1 MAKER
6 IFAGKLTNQGSFN
19 NPDDRHNNYD
29 GLKWGLLSRGKIFS
43 KMAAHPTIMEVSCKL
58 LGNKCRLSSL
68 AANTVLPG
76 MKGQQPHLDYPY
88 YRHLWPESEDCM
100 KLPPTHLLAL
110 QIVTLLTDFK
120 PENGSTAIVP
130 GSHINPQHPD
140 NPEEFFSKAIQLTAK
155 AGDVIMFAGPIQH
168 CAMANNT
175 SQIRCGI
182 LQHMVPLYITP
193 FEDIACKIEPENE
206 VIRQLLAVDNPH
218 PILKY
223 QRSNSKRGSIASGED
238 MEIKDIELER

>member
-1 MAKER
+1 MAIER
-6 IFAGKLTNQGSFN
+6 IFAKKLTNHGSFV

-29 GLKWGLLSRGKIFS
+29 GLTWGLLSKGKIFA
-43 KMAAHPTIMEVSCKL
+43 KMAAHPTIMDVSCKL
-58 LGNKCRLSSL
+58 LGHKCRLSSL

-76 MKGQQPHLDYPY
+76 MKGQHPHLDYPY
-88 YRHLWPESEDCM
+88 YRHLWPDTEDCM
-100 KLPPTHLLAL
+100 NLPPTHLLAL

-130 GSHINPQHPD
+130 SSHINPQHPD
-140 NPEEFFSKAIQLTAK
+140 SPEEFFSKAIQLTAK

-175 SQIRCGI
+175 SEVRCGI

-193 FEDIACKIEPENE
+193 FEDISWRGEPDKE
-206 VIRQLLAVDNPH
+206 VIRQLLALDHPH
-218 PILKY
+218 PMVKY
-223 QRSNSKRGSIASGED
+223 QRSSSKRGSHVSTED
-238 MEIKDIELER
+238 TEPKD